1 MQPLNFYE
9 KKNPPLNKLA
19 NSELSSALL
28 NSDITRAVSAVYL
41 WRDRDIDVFTPASYY
56 LKAV

>member
-9 KKNPPLNKLA
+9 KRNPPLNKLA

-41 WRDRDIDVFTPASYY
+41 WRDRDIDVFTPASY
-56 LKAV
+56 